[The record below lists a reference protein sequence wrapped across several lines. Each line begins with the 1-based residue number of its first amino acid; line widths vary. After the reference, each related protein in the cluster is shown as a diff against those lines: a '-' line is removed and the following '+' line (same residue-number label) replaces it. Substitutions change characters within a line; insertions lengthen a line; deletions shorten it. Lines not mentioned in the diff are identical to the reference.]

1 MSPIVNT
8 DIKMPKKMLE
18 ALGLHE
24 TYCIMSNINIV
35 TETSVKEWLLKNFDQ
50 EISNSF
56 KPEYLFQ

>member
-18 ALGLHE
+18 ALTLHE
-24 TYCIMSNINIV
+24 TYCIVSNINSV
-35 TETSVKEWLLKNFDQ
+35 TESSVKEWLLKNFNQ

-56 KPEYLFQ
+56 KPEYLF